1 MVGRFFR
8 DSALYGVATVLAK
21 GLTVLLVPVYTAYM
35 SRGEIGLLDLL
46 LGAMAVLTLLVG
58 LDMSNGLARE
68 YADTRDAELRCRYS
82 STCLWF
88 TAVVFGMAAMVGWL
102 GAEPLARRFLGGVPG
117 VGAVRAAAVSMAVG
131 GVYVVAV
138 QQLRWMLR
146 PGRFGLVSV
155 ATTALSLLVTVLL
168 TGRYG
173 MGAAGVLYGMAA
185 GSALGVGFTLLAAGG
200 EFGFRFD
207 WGCLRRMLRFC
218 VPIVPSSLAVIVN
231 QYISRYVI
239 EWEMGR
245 EAVGLFGVGTRLA
258 GLAGL
263 VMLGFGSA
271 LTPLV
276 YARQD
281 DPETPGQLA
290 RIFRIFVS
298 LAVVGTA
305 GLSLFAAEVVRVLT
319 RADYGS
325 VVPLLVWLSPAF
337 LLIQMYIFAPGAWIR
352 RRMWWVAG
360 TNVLI
365 AVVALLLNWLL
376 VPRFGLTGAAAA
388 TLLAAL
394 LHFVL
399 SMLVSQAMYPVPHEW
414 GRVAAVVLAGLVVT
428 VAGAWLPGAISPAL
442 VMGKAVLLGAL
453 ALVLLWTGE
462 MEREWFRSRV
472 LSRLRRA

>member
-1 MVGRFFR
+1 
-8 DSALYGVATVLAK
+8 
-21 GLTVLLVPVYTAYM
+21 
-35 SRGEIGLLDLL
+35 
-46 LGAMAVLTLLVG
+46 
-58 LDMSNGLARE
+58 
-68 YADTRDAELRCRYS
+68 
-82 STCLWF
+82 
-88 TAVVFGMAAMVGWL
+88 
-102 GAEPLARRFLGGVPG
+102 
-117 VGAVRAAAVSMAVG
+117 
-131 GVYVVAV
+131 
-138 QQLRWMLR
+138 
-146 PGRFGLVSV
+146 
-155 ATTALSLLVTVLL
+155 
-168 TGRYG
+168 
-173 MGAAGVLYGMAA
+173 
-185 GSALGVGFTLLAAGG
+185 
-200 EFGFRFD
+200 
-207 WGCLRRMLRFC
+207 
-218 VPIVPSSLAVIVN
+218 
-231 QYISRYVI
+231 
-239 EWEMGR
+239 
-245 EAVGLFGVGTRLA
+245 
-258 GLAGL
+258 
-263 VMLGFGSA
+263 
-271 LTPLV
+271 LV

>member
-1 MVGRFFR
+1 
-8 DSALYGVATVLAK
+8 LYGVATVLAK

-35 SRGEIGLLDLL
+35 SREEIGLLDLL
-46 LGAMAVLTLLVG
+46 LGAMAVLTLVVG

-68 YADTRDAELRCRYS
+68 YADTRDVALRRRYS

-88 TAVVFGMAAMVGWL
+88 TAAAFGWAAVVCWL
-102 GAEPLARRFLGGVPG
+102 WAKPVAHLFLGSEAG

-168 TGRYG
+168 TGHFG
-173 MGAAGVLYGMAA
+173 MGAAGVLYGTAA
-185 GSALGVGFTLLAAGG
+185 GSALGIGFTLLAAGK

-207 WGCLRRMLRFC
+207 WHCLRRMLSFC

-231 QYISRYVI
+231 QYISRYVL

-281 DPETPGQLA
+281 DPETPGHLA
-290 RIFRIFVS
+290 RIFRIFMA
-298 LAVVGTA
+298 LASAGTA
-305 GLSLFAAEVVRVLT
+305 GLSLFAPEVVRLLT
-319 RADYGS
+319 RSDYGA

-365 AVVALLLNWLL
+365 AALAFLLNWLL
-376 VPRFGLTGAAAA
+376 VPRFGLVGAAAA
-388 TLLAAL
+388 TLLASL

-399 SMLVSQAMYPVPHEW
+399 SMLVSQKMYPVPHEW
-414 GRVAAVVLAGLVVT
+414 GRIGGVVLAGLAVSLLGV
-428 VAGAWLPGAISPAL
+428 WLPAEISPAL
-442 VMGKAVLLGAL
+442 LLGKALLLGML
-453 ALVLLWTGE
+453 AWGLLWSGE
-462 MEREWFRSRV
+462 MEREWFRERV
-472 LSRLRRA
+472 LARLRRV